1 MKFDD
6 LNPLRSFDTEEIV
19 TLENGPKSFGTF
31 EKRAP
36 EVRTGFE
43 PVAAACKPNALTTGP
58 CCLVVSIELLI
69 YADDSLLIAC
79 DNDPLGVV
87 SCVVRWKRPYD
98 DGDAVVSGYQLYVD
112 GNHFQKPLPLS
123 ALEAALKV
131 RIVIKCF

>member
-1 MKFDD
+1 MRYRWNCDTRKWPEKFLDFRKTG
-6 LNPLRSFDTEEIV
+6 LW
-19 TLENGPKSFGTF
+19 
-31 EKRAP
+31 
-36 EVRTGFE
+36 TGFE
-43 PVAAACKPNALTTGP
+43 PGAAACKPNYLTTGP
-58 CCLVVSIELLI
+58 CCLVVSIEILI

-131 RIVIKCF
+131 RIVIKRF